1 MFASKCALNL
11 AMLKQ
16 ILLEYYWN
24 RADRSEHSMAL
35 VNDLFVTTTEGDFL
49 FLLNFGITFSEK
61 YVIKQ
66 DVFDHVCHFDFS
78 SKCTRELLSNIL
90 P

>member
-1 MFASKCALNL
+1 
-11 AMLKQ
+11 
-16 ILLEYYWN
+16 
-24 RADRSEHSMAL
+24 MAL

-66 DVFDHVCHFDFS
+66 DVFDHVCHFDIS

-90 P
+90 PKNSTGKQNTLCTWVNLYMLFLE